1 MIKCSHRCMVSKPIT
16 ACSVTR
22 WVSTPHGMKC
32 PQRTK
37 AVSAARPLERGLQW
51 LAEGQRVRPGLRQL
65 RPEDLPPGV
74 TAARGYDHRG
84 HCVLFAHET
93 LGELGKIV
101 IMKIPE
107 GKMVLQAE
115 LCKGQDR
122 EESPL
127 IKQKKHVF
135 EQVVATVNNCFDE
148 NLPE

>member
-1 MIKCSHRCMVSKPIT
+1 M
-16 ACSVTR
+16 
-22 WVSTPHGMKC
+22 
-32 PQRTK
+32 
-37 AVSAARPLERGLQW
+37 
-51 LAEGQRVRPGLRQL
+51 

-84 HCVLFAHET
+84 HCVLFEHET

-101 IMKIPE
+101 VMKIHE

-115 LCKGQDR
+115 LFKGQDS

>member
-1 MIKCSHRCMVSKPIT
+1 KQQSPSRMQSPPRQKTIKK
-16 ACSVTR
+16 
-22 WVSTPHGMKC
+22 G
-32 PQRTK
+32 
-37 AVSAARPLERGLQW
+37 LEELGQAKRLQTELQW
-51 LAEGQRVRPGLRQL
+51 LAEGQRVRPGLKQL

-84 HCVLFAHET
+84 HCVLFEHET

-101 IMKIPE
+101 IMKIRE

-115 LCKGQDR
+115 LFKAQDR

-135 EQVVATVNNCFDE
+135 EQVVATVHNCFDE